1 MTRAVVI
8 GQSHCNAIAEAL
20 AGDCGKDHGIRVHR
34 IGDPSFG
41 PDGESFT
48 FGGGIPMVA
57 ALPAGTPVFLSM
69 LGAYHNTLALLESG
83 PRFDFLLRADDI
95 AEPLP
100 TARVPN
106 RAIASAFE
114 EVFGET
120 TKIHKMKAVSKAP
133 VYMLSTPPPKRSN
146 EFIMSRLIAQKKK
159 VYRGRN
165 VLEVGVERPEIR
177 LKFWRLEALLLASW
191 AERGG
196 MHFIPAPAEAADEDG
211 FLDERFYDDA
221 THANAQYGALVV
233 EQIKAI
239 LAGEEI
245 HG

>member
-20 AGDCGKDHGIRVHR
+20 AGDPGNDPGITVYR
-34 IGDPSFG
+34 IGDPDFG
-41 PDGESFT
+41 PDGEPFT
-48 FGGGIPMVA
+48 FGTGIPMVA
-57 ALPAGTPVFLSM
+57 ALPPGTPVFLSM
-69 LGAYHNTLALLESG
+69 LGGYHNILALLESG
-83 PRFDFLLRADDI
+83 QRFDFLLDREDM

-114 EVFGET
+114 EAFGET
-120 TKIHKMKAVSKAP
+120 TKIHKMKSVSNAP
-133 VYMLSTPPPKRSN
+133 IHILSTPPPKQSN
-146 EFIMSRLIAQKKK
+146 EFIMSRLLAQKKK
-159 VYRGRN
+159 VYRGRSF
-165 VLEVGVERPEIR
+165 LEFGVERPEIR
-177 LKFWRLEALLLASW
+177 LKLWRLEAMLLASW
-191 AERGG
+191 AERGRL
-196 MHFIPAPAEAADEDG
+196 HFIPAPAGAFNRNG
-211 FLDERFYDDA
+211 FLSERFYDDA

-245 HG
+245 HD